1 MQTANPVLQKA
12 LTERDSLSSLMNMA
26 EGEITHALDEIIS
39 ILNQRESL
47 IDGRLKEICHFFGDE
62 ERILIEQKN
71 FGKELEDV

>member
-39 ILNQRESL
+39 ILN
-47 IDGRLKEICHFFGDE
+47 
-62 ERILIEQKN
+62 
-71 FGKELEDV
+71 